1 MYYKYINLV
10 MKNLLSIILLFSP
23 IVLFSQT
30 IVSTCP
36 ENKNAIVEESTGIHC
51 SYCPD
56 GHAILNQ
63 VVEQN
68 PNDVFVIKFHEG
80 GYAWDCD
87 PNGGHDFN
95 NDIANQLG
103 VMAQATG
110 QPSASVN
117 RQVFPSYS
125 MTAGGTAMSRGSWAA
140 AINSVTSESSYV

>member
-23 IVLFSQT
+23 IVLLSQT
-30 IVSTCP
+30 IVSTSP

-68 PNDVFVIKFHEG
+68 PHDVFVIKFHEG
-80 GYAWDCD
+80 GFAWDCD
-87 PNGGHDFN
+87 PYGGHDFN

-117 RQVFPSYS
+117 RQVFPS
-125 MTAGGTAMSRGSWAA
+125 
-140 AINSVTSESSYV
+140 VP